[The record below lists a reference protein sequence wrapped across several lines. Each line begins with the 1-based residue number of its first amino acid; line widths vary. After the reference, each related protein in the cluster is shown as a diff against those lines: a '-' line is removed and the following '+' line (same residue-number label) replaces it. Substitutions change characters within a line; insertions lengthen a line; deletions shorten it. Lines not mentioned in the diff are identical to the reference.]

1 MAEILI
7 GSIKKGEAE
16 GVAELDASGRV
27 PVSQLPSYVDDVLVL
42 DGSLAHFGPT
52 HEVLSAQT
60 LASVWGVSSQAV
72 NSEDGVR
79 QYLFA

>member
-1 MAEILI
+1 M
-7 GSIKKGEAE
+7 
-16 GVAELDASGRV
+16 
-27 PVSQLPSYVDDVLVL
+27 DDVLVL
-42 DGSLAHFGPT
+42 DGRLAHFGPT